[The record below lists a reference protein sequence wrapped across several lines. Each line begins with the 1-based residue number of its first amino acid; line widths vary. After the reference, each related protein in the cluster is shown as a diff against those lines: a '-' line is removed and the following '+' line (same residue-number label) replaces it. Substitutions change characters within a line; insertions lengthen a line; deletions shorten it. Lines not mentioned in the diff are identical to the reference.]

1 MPKPIYFATKYI
13 IFSQFV
19 VIVAQF
25 PKNAL
30 PAGNQS
36 KGNEKHEK
44 KSEELANGACRDW
57 VDLLVKSDK
66 PQSNFIQNK

>member
-1 MPKPIYFATKYI
+1 MTRPFNAKTNN

-25 PKNAL
+25 PRNAL
-30 PAGNQS
+30 PAR
-36 KGNEKHEK
+36 KWETWK